1 MLLSSGTVRLRKYTI
16 CVNYGMVTAHNHPVQ
31 ILDSSADDM
40 KILLVEDE
48 ADVGAAIL
56 RTLRQEKYIVD
67 WAQDGVEAWDYLTQS
82 QLHYTLAIVDWM
94 LPGLSGVKLCEKL
107 RKQRNPL
114 PVLML
119 TARDRWEDRVSGLD
133 AGADDYLVKPFRMEE
148 LLARL
153 RALQRRSPQLQSQV
167 LQVGDLTLDYS
178 NRVLTWQTGD
188 LASQST
194 RLSKKEFQLLE
205 YFMRH
210 PKQTL
215 SRDQILNYLYEVDAE
230 RVSNVVAAQVR
241 LVRKR
246 LAEIGCEDL
255 IETIPGGSYRIHPR
269 YAN

>member
-1 MLLSSGTVRLRKYTI
+1 
-16 CVNYGMVTAHNHPVQ
+16 
-31 ILDSSADDM
+31 M

-48 ADVGAAIL
+48 VDVGAAIL
-56 RTLRQEKYIVD
+56 RTLKQEKYIVD
-67 WAQDGVEAWDYLTQS
+67 WVQDGAEAWDFLTHS

-94 LPGLSGVKLCEKL
+94 LPGLTGLELCRKL
-107 RKQRNPL
+107 RQKQNSL

-167 LQVGDLTLDYS
+167 LHVGHLMLDYS
-178 NRVLTWQTGD
+178 DRVLTWQ
-188 LASQST
+188 SSNKSHQST

-210 PKQTL
+210 STQTL
-215 SRDQILNYLYEVDAE
+215 SRDQILNYLYEMDAE

-241 LVRKR
+241 LLRKR
-246 LAEIGCEDL
+246 LAEIGCGDL
-255 IETIPGGSYRIHPR
+255 IETIPGGSYRLHPR
-269 YAN
+269 YAD

>member
-1 MLLSSGTVRLRKYTI
+1 
-16 CVNYGMVTAHNHPVQ
+16 MVTAYNHPVQ
-31 ILDSSADDM
+31 TLESSPADM

-48 ADVGAAIL
+48 TDVGAAIL
-56 RTLRQEKYIVD
+56 RTLKQEKYIVD
-67 WAQDGVEAWDYLTQS
+67 WVQDGAEAWDFLAHS

-94 LPGLSGVKLCEKL
+94 LPGLTGLELCQRL
-107 RKQRNPL
+107 RKKQNAL

-167 LQVGDLTLDYS
+167 LKVGNLTLDYS
-178 NRVLTWQTGD
+178 DRVLTWQS
-188 LASQST
+188 LEQPHQST

-210 PKQTL
+210 STQTL
-215 SRDQILNYLYEVDAE
+215 SRDQILNYLYEMDAE
-230 RVSNVVAAQVR
+230 RVSNVVAAQIR
-241 LVRKR
+241 LLRKR
-246 LAEIGCEDL
+246 LAEIGCNDL
-255 IETIPGGSYRIHPR
+255 IETIPGGSYRIHPH
-269 YAN
+269 YAD

>member
-1 MLLSSGTVRLRKYTI
+1 
-16 CVNYGMVTAHNHPVQ
+16 MVTAYNQPVQ
-31 ILDSSADDM
+31 TLDLSLVDM

-48 ADVGAAIL
+48 TDIGAAIL
-56 RTLRQEKYIVD
+56 RTLKQEKYIVD
-67 WAQDGVEAWDYLTQS
+67 WVQDGAEAWDFLMHS
-82 QLHYTLAIVDWM
+82 EVHYTLAIVDWM
-94 LPGLSGVKLCEKL
+94 LPGLTGLELCERL
-107 RKQRNPL
+107 RKQQNAL

-119 TARDRWEDRVSGLD
+119 TARDNWEDRVSGLD

-153 RALQRRSPQLQSQV
+153 RALQRRSPQLKSQV
-167 LQVGDLTLDYS
+167 LNLGNLTLDYS
-178 NRVLTWQTGD
+178 DRTLTWQYAD
-188 LASQST
+188 QPQQST

-210 PKQTL
+210 PTQTL
-215 SRDQILNYLYEVDAE
+215 SRDQILNYLYEMDAE

-241 LVRKR
+241 LVRKK
-246 LAEIGCEDL
+246 LAEISCSDL